1 MMILH
6 IILKIKNKVKFL
18 IDLLNP
24 CYTTSKHLYTIRTLR
39 VYSYNH
45 TWKKLSL
52 GLGMGLIHIHKAHL
66 QNSDL
71 VGFISRPIHT
81 HETQIWWVSWVWKNG
96 FWDLFPNPV
105 FFGCECM
112 GLLQQIPA
120 QIPCRLA
127 RNLRENVRLI
137 RLN

>member
-24 CYTTSKHLYTIRTLR
+24 CYTTSKHLYTKRTLR

-52 GLGMGLIHIHKAHL
+52 GLGMGLKHKPKAHL

-96 FWDLFPNPV
+96 FETYSQTQFFSGVNVWVYYSKFQRKSRAVWRGICAKMFDL
-105 FFGCECM
+105 
-112 GLLQQIPA
+112 
-120 QIPCRLA
+120 
-127 RNLRENVRLI
+127 
-137 RLN
+137 